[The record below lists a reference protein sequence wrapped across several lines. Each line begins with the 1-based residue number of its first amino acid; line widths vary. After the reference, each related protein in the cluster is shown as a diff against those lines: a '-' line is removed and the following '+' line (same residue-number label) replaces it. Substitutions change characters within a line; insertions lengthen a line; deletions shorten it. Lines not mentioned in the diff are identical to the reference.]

1 MCSELLAKNLI
12 KNLLKLWFILIPF
25 SISNF
30 SSGALANQTD
40 MANIFRMIG
49 WMQATCT
56 FYTMGALTEDVADIG
71 IQISLKTLK
80 EDFSPAVA
88 EEAKSMTLKKYPD
101 CLNII
106 P

>member
-1 MCSELLAKNLI
+1 MKNLSQ
-12 KNLLKLWFILIPF
+12 LWLVLISF
-25 SISNF
+25 STFNF
-30 SSGALANQTD
+30 SSGALANQHD

-88 EEAKSMTLKKYPD
+88 KEAKSMTLKKYPD
-101 CLNII
+101 CSKII

>member
-1 MCSELLAKNLI
+1 MI
-12 KNLLKLWFILIPF
+12 KNLPKLWFVLISF

-56 FYTMGALTEDVADIG
+56 FYTMCALTEDMADIG

-88 EEAKSMTLKKYPD
+88 KEAKSMTLKKYPD
-101 CLNII
+101 CSKII

>member
-1 MCSELLAKNLI
+1 MI
-12 KNLLKLWFILIPF
+12 KNLPKLWLFLIPF

-30 SSGALANQTD
+30 SSGGLANQHD
-40 MANIFRMIG
+40 MANIFRMVG

-88 EEAKSMTLKKYPD
+88 KEAKSMTLKKYPD
-101 CLNII
+101 CSKII